1 MQTTPVAIN
10 FIAPAIAAI
19 VFVFVM
25 SFVREP
31 TRRTLNAVL
40 AAGAVSAY
48 LSGGLGVWELLYPLA
63 ATPIVYAGLRSY
75 RYIGIAWLM
84 HSCWD
89 AVHHL
94 WGNPIWPFM
103 PTSSLGC
110 LIFDAG
116 IAMWFLAGAP
126 SLVTLVS
133 RTMNSSAAA
142 LSGEGGR
149 SAPHQP

>member
-1 MQTTPVAIN
+1 MQGTPMAIN
-10 FIAPAIAAI
+10 YIAPAIAA
-19 VFVFVM
+19 VAFVFVM

-63 ATPIVYAGLRSY
+63 ATPVVYAALRSY

-126 SLVTLVS
+126 SIVARGT
-133 RTMNSSAAA
+133 RTMKVRAASTA
-142 LSGEGGR
+142 
-149 SAPHQP
+149 